1 MSYTTDYLLEIG
13 SEELP
18 SAPLDHAQKQLGQL
32 VAEGLAAAGLGTHE
46 VEVYSTPRR
55 LAAIVR
61 DVPSETQA
69 ISTVKR
75 GPAASIAFD
84 AEGKPTKAAS
94 GFARG
99 AGVAPEDLVVREEG
113 GKEYVFAQID
123 IPAKPAKP
131 LLEELSSKVIGELDW
146 PRSQRWG
153 STHERYGRPVRWI
166 LALYGEEPLEVSYAD
181 VVSGTTTRGH
191 RVLGPGEHRVSRPS
205 DYLNVLRDAYVLTQK
220 EREEAIHEG
229 IAQQEERL
237 GLTVDTPKKVFSE
250 VVNLCEWPT
259 VLVGRF
265 DEEFLDVPHE
275 IICESMLS
283 HQRYFP
289 TYDKDGNLTRDFIVV
304 GNGDPACSETII
316 DGNERVVRARLDDAK
331 FFYEEDLKHPL
342 DFYLPQLE
350 KVTFQEKLGTLR
362 QKVERMEALAPVV
375 ATEAGGTPDEIAW
388 ASRAAHLAKADL
400 VTQAVVEFTSQQ
412 GVMGGYYAAAAGE
425 PEAVARAITEHYR
438 PRFAGD
444 EGPSTLVGASVAIA
458 DKLDTIAGMFAIDE
472 PPTGSSDPFAQRR
485 SAIGVIHMLEGLPS
499 VSLKDLV
506 DASLD
511 AYADQGLEFDH
522 EDAAARVL
530 DFFAGRLTTM
540 ARDEGIAP
548 DTVAAVLAAGVVD
561 PSEFF
566 ERARALQKA
575 RAEQPELFEDLA
587 TAYARAAN
595 LRDAE
600 LGAEVSAEGLDE
612 AEAELLDACD
622 KGDRLVSERLAA
634 GDYAGALEALA
645 ALREP
650 IDGFFENVMIM
661 DEDPAKRER
670 RLRLLNRFVAVF
682 ADVADF
688 GAMAKK

>member
-1 MSYTTDYLLEIG
+1 MPYTSDYLLEIG

-32 VAEGLAAAGLGTHE
+32 VADGLAQAGLGAHE
-46 VEVYSTPRR
+46 AEVYSTPRR
-55 LAAIVR
+55 LAVIVH

-84 AEGKPTKAAS
+84 AEGKPTKAAM

-131 LLEELSSKVIGELDW
+131 LLEALSSKVIGELDW

-166 LALYGEEPLEVSYAD
+166 LALYGEEPLKVSYAD
-181 VVSGTTTRGH
+181 VASGTTTRGH
-191 RVLGPGEHRVSRPS
+191 HVLGPGEHEVAHPS

-220 EREEAIHEG
+220 EREEAIRQG

-237 GLTVDTPKKVFSE
+237 GLKVDTPKKVFSE

-342 DFYLPQLE
+342 DYYLPQLE

-375 ATEAGGTPDEIAW
+375 ATEAGGTSDEIAW
-388 ASRAAHLAKADL
+388 AQRAAHLAKADL

-412 GVMGGYYAAAAGE
+412 GVMGGYYASAAGE
-425 PEAVARAITEHYR
+425 PEAVATAITEHYR

-444 EGPSTLVGASVAIA
+444 EGPSSLIGASVAIA

-485 SAIGVIHMLEGLPS
+485 SAIGIIHMLEDLPQ
-499 VSLKDLV
+499 VSLSDLI
-506 DASLD
+506 DAALD
-511 AYADQGLEFDH
+511 GYANQGLNFDH
-522 EDAAARVL
+522 GQVAQAVRG
-530 DFFAGRLTTM
+530 FFLGRLAVM
-540 ARDEGIAP
+540 AKEQGISP
-548 DTVAAVLAAGVVD
+548 DTVAAVSAVSIID
-561 PSEFF
+561 PAEFF
-566 ERARALQKA
+566 SRTQALEQARSQEA
-575 RAEQPELFEDLA
+575 ELFEDLA

-595 LRDAE
+595 LANRELGEEVDESMLGDAE
-600 LGAEVSAEGLDE
+600 RR
-612 AEAELLDACD
+612 LLDACIAG
-622 KGDRLVSERLAA
+622 KEQVSQALTA
-634 GDYAGALEALA
+634 GDYPAALSALGAL
-645 ALREP
+645 RGP
-650 IDGFFENVMIM
+650 IDGFFEDVMVM
-661 DEDPAKRER
+661 DDDPAIRAN
-670 RLRLLNRFVAVF
+670 RLKLLNAF
-682 ADVADF
+682 AAIFTNVADF
-688 GAMAKK
+688 SELAKR

>member
-1 MSYTTDYLLEIG
+1 MAETRDFLFEIG

-18 SAPLDHAQKQLGQL
+18 SAPLDKAAAQLAKL
-32 VAEGLAAAGLGTHE
+32 AEQGLKDAGLAHGKVSVL
-46 VEVYSTPRR
+46 STPRR
-55 LAAIVR
+55 LALQVA
-61 DVPSETQA
+61 DVADATEAVHQ
-69 ISTVKR
+69 VFR
-75 GPAASIAFD
+75 GPAAAIAFD
-84 AEGKPTKAAS
+84 ADGNPTKAAQ

-99 AGVAPEDLVVREEG
+99 KGVDPSALVVREDG
-113 GKEYVFAQID
+113 GKEYVFAEVD
-123 IPAKPAKP
+123 VPAKPAQP
-131 LLEELSSKVIGELDW
+131 LLEELAASLVAGLDW

-153 STHERYGRPVRWI
+153 SEHVRYGRPVRWMVC
-166 LALYGEEPLEVSYAD
+166 LFGPEELKVTYGD
-181 VVSGTTTRGH
+181 VESGRETFGH
-191 RVLGPGEHRVSRPS
+191 RVLAPGAHEIEQAS
-205 DYLNVLRDAYVLTQK
+205 DYEQVLERAFVLGRD
-220 EREEAIHEG
+220 ERVRRIREG
-229 IAQQEERL
+229 IAQLEQET
-237 GLTVDTPKKVFSE
+237 GLTVETPTGVFNE
-250 VVNLCEWPT
+250 VVNLCEWPQ
-259 VLVGRF
+259 VLLGHF
-265 DEEFLDVPHE
+265 DEEFLAVPHE
-275 IICESMLS
+275 IICESMLQ

-289 TYDKDGNLTRDFIVV
+289 TYDANGDLTRGFVIVGNADPAVAETVVDGN
-304 GNGDPACSETII
+304 G
-316 DGNERVVRARLDDAK
+316 RVVRARLDDAK
-331 FFYEEDLKHPL
+331 FFFEEDLKAPL
-342 DFYLPQLE
+342 EAYLPQLE
-350 KVTFQEKLGTLR
+350 KVTFQERLGSMAD
-362 QKVERMEALAPVV
+362 KVRRLEQLAPVV
-375 ATEAGGTPDEIAW
+375 AGEANGTEDEVAM
-388 ASRAAHLAKADL
+388 AARAAKLAKADL

-412 GVMGGYYAAAAGE
+412 GVMGGYYAEAAGE
-425 PEAVARAITEHYR
+425 PEEVAVAVREHYR

-444 EGPSTLVGASVAIA
+444 ELPSNLVGASVAVA
-458 DKLDTIAGMFAIDE
+458 DKLDTICGMFAIDE

>member
-1 MSYTTDYLLEIG
+1 MAETRDFLFEIG

-18 SAPLDHAQKQLGQL
+18 SAPLDKAAAQLAKL
-32 VAEGLAAAGLGTHE
+32 AEQGLKDAGLAHGKVSVL
-46 VEVYSTPRR
+46 STPRR
-55 LAAIVR
+55 LALQVA
-61 DVPSETQA
+61 DVADATEAVHQ
-69 ISTVKR
+69 VFR
-75 GPAASIAFD
+75 GPAAAIAFD
-84 AEGKPTKAAS
+84 ADGNPTKAAQ

-99 AGVAPEDLVVREEG
+99 KGVDPSALVVREDG
-113 GKEYVFAQID
+113 GKEYVFAEVD
-123 IPAKPAKP
+123 VPAKPAQP
-131 LLEELSSKVIGELDW
+131 LLEELAASLVAGLDW

-153 STHERYGRPVRWI
+153 SEHVRYGRPVRWMVC
-166 LALYGEEPLEVSYAD
+166 LFGPEELKVTYGD
-181 VVSGTTTRGH
+181 VESGRETFGH
-191 RVLGPGEHRVSRPS
+191 RVLAPGAHEIEQAS
-205 DYLNVLRDAYVLTQK
+205 DYEQVLERAFVLGRD
-220 EREEAIHEG
+220 ERVRRIREG
-229 IAQQEERL
+229 IAQLEQET
-237 GLTVDTPKKVFSE
+237 GLTVETPTGVFNE
-250 VVNLCEWPT
+250 VVNLCEWPQ
-259 VLVGRF
+259 VLLGHF
-265 DEEFLDVPHE
+265 DEEFLAVPHE
-275 IICESMLS
+275 IICESMLQ

-289 TYDKDGNLTRDFIVV
+289 TYDANGDLTRGFVIV
-304 GNGDPACSETII
+304 GNADPAVAETVV

-331 FFYEEDLKHPL
+331 FFFEEDLKAPL
-342 DFYLPQLE
+342 EAYLPQLE
-350 KVTFQEKLGTLR
+350 KVTFQERLGSMAD
-362 QKVERMEALAPVV
+362 KVRRLEQLAPVV
-375 ATEAGGTPDEIAW
+375 AGEANGTEDEVAM
-388 ASRAAHLAKADL
+388 AARAAKLAKADL

-412 GVMGGYYAAAAGE
+412 GVMGGYYAEAAGE
-425 PEAVARAITEHYR
+425 PEEVAVAVREHYR

-444 EGPSTLVGASVAIA
+444 ELPSNLVGASVAVA
-458 DKLDTIAGMFAIDE
+458 DKLDTICGMFAIDE

-634 GDYAGALEALA
+634 GDYAGALEALS
-645 ALREP
+645 L
-650 IDGFFENVMIM
+650 IHI
-661 DEDPAKRER
+661 
-670 RLRLLNRFVAVF
+670 
-682 ADVADF
+682 
-688 GAMAKK
+688 

>member
-1 MSYTTDYLLEIG
+1 MAETRDFLFEIG

-18 SAPLDHAQKQLGQL
+18 SAPLDKAAAQLAKL
-32 VAEGLAAAGLGTHE
+32 AEQGLKDAGLAHGKVSVL
-46 VEVYSTPRR
+46 STPRR
-55 LAAIVR
+55 LALQVA
-61 DVPSETQA
+61 DVADATEAVHQ
-69 ISTVKR
+69 VFR
-75 GPAASIAFD
+75 GPAAAIAFD
-84 AEGKPTKAAS
+84 ADGNPTKAAQ

-99 AGVAPEDLVVREEG
+99 KGVDPSALVVREDG
-113 GKEYVFAQID
+113 GKEYVFAEVD
-123 IPAKPAKP
+123 VPAKPAQP
-131 LLEELSSKVIGELDW
+131 LLEELAASLVAGLDW

-153 STHERYGRPVRWI
+153 SEHVRYGRPVRWMVC
-166 LALYGEEPLEVSYAD
+166 LFGPEELKVTYGD
-181 VVSGTTTRGH
+181 VESGRETFGH
-191 RVLGPGEHRVSRPS
+191 RVLAPGAHEIEQAS
-205 DYLNVLRDAYVLTQK
+205 DYEQVLERAFVLGRD
-220 EREEAIHEG
+220 ERVRRIREG
-229 IAQQEERL
+229 IAQLEQET
-237 GLTVDTPKKVFSE
+237 GLTVETPTGVFNE
-250 VVNLCEWPT
+250 VVNLCEWPQ
-259 VLVGRF
+259 VLLGHF
-265 DEEFLDVPHE
+265 DEEFLAVPHE
-275 IICESMLS
+275 IICESMLQ

-289 TYDKDGNLTRDFIVV
+289 TYDANGDLTRGFVIV
-304 GNGDPACSETII
+304 GNADPAVAETVV

-331 FFYEEDLKHPL
+331 FFFEEDLKAPL
-342 DFYLPQLE
+342 EAYLPQLE
-350 KVTFQEKLGTLR
+350 KVTFQERLGSMAD
-362 QKVERMEALAPVV
+362 KVRRLEQLAPVV
-375 ATEAGGTPDEIAW
+375 AGEANGTEDEVAM
-388 ASRAAHLAKADL
+388 AARAAKLAKADL

-412 GVMGGYYAAAAGE
+412 GVMGGYYAQAAGE
-425 PEAVARAITEHYR
+425 PDEVSRAVAQHYR

-444 EGPSTLVGASVAIA
+444 ALPEGLVASAVAVA
-458 DKLDTIAGMFAIDE
+458 DKLDTICGMFAIDE